1 MPFDGSKTKEILA
14 LCLEGVTF
22 LAVPCLTV
30 LAYRGWTK
38 GLRQG
43 LPRWRNALGM
53 TSIMVTFLSWFG
65 LSMFALLALLD
76 RMGLNAN
83 FFSFSPD
90 WMPAITLL
98 VLAGTSLAFA
108 LRGASRIEEIWAG
121 FLMVARGRDASLA
134 CR

>member
-14 LCLEGVTF
+14 LCLEGISF

-53 TSIMVTFLSWFG
+53 ASIVVTFLSWFG
-65 LSMFALLALLD
+65 LSMFALFVLLD
-76 RMGLNAN
+76 RIGLKTN

-90 WMPAITLL
+90 WMPAIALL

-108 LRGASRIEEIWAG
+108 LKGASRIEAIVAG
-121 FLMVARGRDASLA
+121 LLMVAAWMTSVVS
-134 CR
+134 

>member
-1 MPFDGSKTKEILA
+1 MPFDASKTKEILA

-53 TSIMVTFLSWFG
+53 ASIIVTFLSWFG

-83 FFSFSPD
+83 FFSFSLD
-90 WMPAITLL
+90 WMPAIALL
-98 VLAGTSLAFA
+98 ALAGTSLAFA
-108 LRGASRIEEIWAG
+108 LRGASRIEAIVAG
-121 FLMVARGRDASLA
+121 LLMVAAWMTSVVS
-134 CR
+134 